1 MRTLLAQAKEGFS
14 DASADAGYQL
24 WKEHEAFN
32 AYLEQ
37 VLDPYEPLKWLIR
50 AAEGGHIEAQ
60 YDLGRVYEKSE
71 DVLQDYVLAHQWY
84 NLAAAQGKTVAAV
97 SRKILALSMTAET
110 IADAQKRA
118 RDFSPF
124 LPHLGPG
131 KSP

>member
-1 MRTLLAQAKEGFS
+1 M
-14 DASADAGYQL
+14 
-24 WKEHEAFN
+24 
-32 AYLEQ
+32 
-37 VLDPYEPLKWLIR
+37 
-50 AAEGGHIEAQ
+50 
-60 YDLGRVYEKSE
+60 YEKSE

-131 KSP
+131 ESP